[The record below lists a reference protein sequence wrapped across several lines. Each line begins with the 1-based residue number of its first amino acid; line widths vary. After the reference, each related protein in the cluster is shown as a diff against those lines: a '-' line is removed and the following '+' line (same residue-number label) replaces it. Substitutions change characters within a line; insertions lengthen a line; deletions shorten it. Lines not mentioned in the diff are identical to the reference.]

1 MCAQGRGES
10 IGVDL
15 VADEVIADKNPP
27 VNGDC
32 AMVSAGMTWR
42 PLVSD

>member
-10 IGVDL
+10 TRVDL
-15 VADEVIADKNPP
+15 VAGEVTANKNPP

-32 AMVSAGMTWR
+32 AMVSVGMTRR